1 MASYTFDVTDKCIKY
16 VSQVISPMPGNAG
29 QETLVEWLKNDAYG
43 KVTVT
48 VNVGESSGEVD
59 INSEGEL
66 HWISPHPEAIEIIID
81 TAELNSEL
89 IINQAGVAGPFRL
102 VDAIATGDWKI
113 LGLDGGSY
121 EFVGVLP

>member
-1 MASYTFDVTDKCIKY
+1 M
-16 VSQVISPMPGNAG
+16 
-29 QETLVEWLKNDAYG
+29 
-43 KVTVT
+43 
-48 VNVGESSGEVD
+48 
-59 INSEGEL
+59 
-66 HWISPHPEAIEIIID
+66 HWKSPHPEAIEIIID

-121 EFVGVLP
+121 EFAGVLP